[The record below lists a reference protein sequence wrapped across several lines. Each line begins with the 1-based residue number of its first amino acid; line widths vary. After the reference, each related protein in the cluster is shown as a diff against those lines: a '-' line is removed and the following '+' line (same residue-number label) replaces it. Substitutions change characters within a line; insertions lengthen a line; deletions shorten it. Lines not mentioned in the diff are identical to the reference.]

1 MNRDQSIIASICY
14 FSVFFMPFIVPIV
27 AYFVVDQKETKRH
40 SLRALWSHVL
50 PVAACV
56 LLVFGSIP
64 FLLASQA
71 SDSLIPVFTVL
82 ILSFLVA
89 IGFLISVIWNIIQG
103 IKVLQS
109 IKS

>member
-40 SLRALWSHVL
+40 AKRALWSHLL
-50 PVAACV
+50 PVAACCI
-56 LLVFGSIP
+56 LIFGAIP
-64 FLLASQA
+64 FLLATQA
-71 SDSLIPVFTVL
+71 SDSLIPVMTVL

-89 IGFLISVIWNIIQG
+89 ISFLISVIWNIIQG

>member
-40 SLRALWSHVL
+40 AVRALWSHLL
-50 PVAACV
+50 PIAACCI
-56 LLVFGSIP
+56 LIFGSIP
-64 FLLASQA
+64 FLLATQST
-71 SDSLIPVFTVL
+71 DSVIPVMTVF
-82 ILSFLVA
+82 ILTFIIA
-89 IGFLISVIWNIIQG
+89 ISFLISVIWNIIQG
-103 IKVLQS
+103 IKVLQT

>member
-27 AYFVVDQKETKRH
+27 SYFVVDQQETKRH
-40 SLRALWSHVL
+40 AKRAFWSHLL
-50 PVAACV
+50 PVAAFFILIFGAV
-56 LLVFGSIP
+56 PLLIIT
-64 FLLASQA
+64 Q
-71 SDSLIPVFTVL
+71 SLIPVMIVF

-89 IGFLISVIWNIIQG
+89 IGFLISVIWNIVQG

-109 IKS
+109 MKS

>member
-1 MNRDQSIIASICY
+1 M
-14 FSVFFMPFIVPIV
+14 
-27 AYFVVDQKETKRH
+27 TT
-40 SLRALWSHVL
+40 
-50 PVAACV
+50 
-56 LLVFGSIP
+56 
-64 FLLASQA
+64 QA

>member
-14 FSVFFMPFIVPIV
+14 FSVLFMPFIVPVV
-27 AYFVVDQKETKRH
+27 AFFVVDQKETKRH
-40 SLRALWSHVL
+40 AVRALWSHLL
-50 PVAACV
+50 PVAACI

-64 FLLASQA
+64 FLLATQA
-71 SDSLIPVFTVL
+71 GDSLIPVMTVF

-89 IGFLISVIWNIIQG
+89 VGFLISVIWNIIQG